1 MTSVPTINLLIS
13 SEAKLL
19 FETLSDLGKSGGN
32 IVNAV
37 NQIKEEERGGIL
49 LFSNQANPNF
59 ISLEHS
65 FLESEQKVIIKF
77 IDPRGEFESNYL
89 ATGSIYRGLM
99 ATAAA
104 ERRANNQN
112 GSTKTEAQKSGENLP
127 SPDYEKLARIVGTNS
142 TKPLYFTYG
151 IGNDQTTWSSVH
163 RMIITNF
170 TFDSNASREFT
181 LVLQPLSL
189 SLRKSSRLGLLGEP
203 VDINSFGFNTS
214 VEGQSE
220 NIKFEKVYGSGYK
233 ENKVYGPEE
242 TDYLTD
248 YHALVVDALSD
259 YLRKASQGSNVIVLL
274 PDLNKLLSTLIKR
287 TTAEEDD
294 KDPRGN
300 LRTVI
305 DSVLNK
311 LYLSLKNVPN
321 INGLT
326 NFTTVPTQ
334 YKSRE
339 EANLRIPG
347 PPGIE
352 EKVDNYFK
360 DYNIRARMT
369 SGNSDDGIPD
379 VLETI
384 KKLFSAINKFAST
397 SYTIDPVYF
406 VETEISLHEL
416 WGDEVNK
423 EKWTFN
429 GNKIFDSEKP
439 TIVIGDKTFIH
450 NLLAPRPDTK
460 EVPLEFVHPQNALDI
475 VNEEYKSKIKKNL
488 KYKDINKS
496 VFGDIS
502 DVPDIF
508 QYKDDVL
515 STNGIDLIEK
525 NKVPVFRHN
534 TSNPNVLTI
543 KNYTDQGY
551 YFLATHSAY
560 KKQVTR
566 VATQLVNG
574 KTNIRL
580 RDFKITDQ
588 KQLEVAIKRTKYSNF
603 GPTLTNQEVIN
614 DIYSRLD
621 SSLKNQISEDGD
633 EKEIVKYIKALLDSY
648 SEDSS
653 VEIKIS
659 QEVNAD
665 PAVLIEKMGTEMA
678 RKTSK
683 ISLTSLPLFSLSSK
697 TLFQYSPVVLF
708 SQDLPMQ
715 GQIYP
720 RRTRVNNYLTGVYQ
734 IIGWKHSLDSMKAE
748 SMFVLA
754 KINNRPSLDSEVGLE
769 NGDGEEYYKALDAEA
784 AYNEIDTFLNAETEL
799 EYDPDYRRPDTLNP
813 QPESEEQEQ
822 FGPAVKPLSAEQIRA
837 LLEPKAEEEIT
848 YTEAVD
854 ATFEEDGVPRTDD
867 GTRLEDLPNPYEP
880 FSEEWYE
887 YKNSL
892 NQKRGLK
899 L

>member
-233 ENKVYGPEE
+233 ENKVYGPED

-294 KDPRGN
+294 KDLRGN

-347 PPGIE
+347 APGIE

-384 KKLFSAINKFAST
+384 KKLFSAINKYAST

-460 EVPLEFVHPQNALDI
+460 EVPLEFVHPQNALNI

-734 IIGWKHSLDSMKAE
+734 LIGWKHSLDSMKAE

-769 NGDGEEYYKALDAEA
+769 NGDGEEYYKALNAEA
-784 AYNEIDTFLNAETEL
+784 AYNEIDTFLM
-799 EYDPDYRRPDTLNP
+799 RKR
-813 QPESEEQEQ
+813 S
-822 FGPAVKPLSAEQIRA
+822 LSMAR
-837 LLEPKAEEEIT
+837 IT
-848 YTEAVD
+848 GAQ
-854 ATFEEDGVPRTDD
+854 
-867 GTRLEDLPNPYEP
+867 TRLIRNQSQENR
-880 FSEEWYE
+880 
-887 YKNSL
+887 NSL
-892 NQKRGLK
+892 VPQLSPLQQNRYGLCLSLRLKRRLPTRK
-899 L
+899 Q

>member
-294 KDPRGN
+294 KDLRGN

-347 PPGIE
+347 APGIE

-460 EVPLEFVHPQNALDI
+460 EVPLEFVHPQNASDI

-813 QPESEEQEQ
+813 QPEPEEQEQ